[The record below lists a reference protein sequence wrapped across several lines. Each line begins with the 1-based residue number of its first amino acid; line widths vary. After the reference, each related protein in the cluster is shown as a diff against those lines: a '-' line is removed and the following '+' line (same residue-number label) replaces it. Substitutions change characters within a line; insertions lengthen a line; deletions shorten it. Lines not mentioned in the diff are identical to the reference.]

1 MSEHAIRTA
10 TGSFRIIDGDGSHI
24 VLTNEEFHDIVKIS
38 RMYRDDVKHFSK
50 ENTDLKIKLAG
61 FGDTLASL
69 QSKLD
74 SAEMT
79 IRKLSRQKGTLEQ
92 EVASYKEEIESLK
105 RELSHAE
112 ALNTNLRRICRERAN
127 QARGLPRAADGYI
140 VLTSREIRERAQDGS
155 PIRGYKT
162 AIQSPIS
169 ASTEAAV
176 AKKEIYDTLMDG
188 VLADLGI
195 FYCEPVNGRM
205 KTQVDVLT
213 VYRRTYV
220 ANYKTGLWEINICTN
235 GPITVPE
242 NRTPVQTQKRRNGGK
257 GK

>member
-1 MSEHAIRTA
+1 MSEHAVKTSI
-10 TGSFRIIDGDGSHI
+10 GLFRIVDREGSHI
-24 VLTNEEFHDIVKIS
+24 VLTNEEFHDIIEIA
-38 RMYRDDVKHFSK
+38 RIYRDDVKRFSR
-50 ENTDLKIKLAG
+50 ENADIKTRIQELR
-61 FGDTLASL
+61 DTLTSL
-69 QSKLD
+69 HSKLD
-74 SAEMT
+74 SAETT
-79 IRKLSRQKGTLEQ
+79 IRELSRLKDALEQ
-92 EVASYKEEIESLK
+92 ETSSYKEEIASVKKALD
-105 RELSHAE
+105 HAE
-112 ALNTNLRRICRERAN
+112 ALNTNLKRICRERAN

-220 ANYKTGLWEINICTN
+220 ANYKTGLWEINIFTN
-235 GPITVPE
+235 GPIKVPE
-242 NRTPVQTQKRRNGGK
+242 SRTPVPPKKKRNGGK
-257 GK
+257 QK